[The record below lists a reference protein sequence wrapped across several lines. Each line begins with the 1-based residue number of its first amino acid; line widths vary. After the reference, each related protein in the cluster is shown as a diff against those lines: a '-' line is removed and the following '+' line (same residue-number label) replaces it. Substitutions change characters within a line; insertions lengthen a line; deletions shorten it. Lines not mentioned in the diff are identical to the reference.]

1 MKTFCK
7 AMLALAALV
16 LTAGAVQASP
26 VNYTFS
32 GVIEDT
38 NGAPTLVGEVFSGTF
53 SFDDALLTN
62 STDFLDLTGLTVS
75 FLGVSYTLADAAPGS
90 AVDFF
95 AGQVTGIDAY
105 FAAANQLTLTN
116 GFGSPYLNYI
126 SAAGVESNGSLTVTA
141 VPVPE
146 PAALA
151 LSLAGLGAAGFAT
164 MRRRRPAAVVV

>member
-1 MKTFCK
+1 MKTFSK

-16 LTAGAVQASP
+16 LTAGAAQAAP
-26 VNYTFS
+26 VNYTFG

-75 FLGVSYTLADAAPGS
+75 FLGVSYTLADASPGS
-90 AVDFF
+90 VVDFF

-126 SAAGVESNGSLTVTA
+126 SAAGVESNGSFTVTA
-141 VPVPE
+141 VPE

-164 MRRRRPAAVVV
+164 TRRRRPAAVAV